1 MHLLLCLSH
10 SHDTQA
16 YGSCISQIITRNDYT
31 CAMCLRI
38 KQREN
43 AWNIFIQC
51 THQTKKKHAKNLRN
65 AVLLWLSQ
73 CFGYFNPFLNLAS
86 ECFVLAM
93 SVEEG
98 FHSLSSRWHSSDS
111 FSGSHRLKISA
122 SHIISF

>member
-10 SHDTQA
+10 SNDTHA
-16 YGSCISQIITRNDYT
+16 YGSCISKIITRNDYT

-51 THQTKKKHAKNLRN
+51 THQTKEKHAKNLRN

-73 CFGYFNPFLNLAS
+73 CFGYFNLFLTWPGNVS
-86 ECFVLAM
+86 
-93 SVEEG
+93 
-98 FHSLSSRWHSSDS
+98 SSRCQLKKDS
-111 FSGSHRLKISA
+111 IFFNHVGILPILSLDYRLKTST